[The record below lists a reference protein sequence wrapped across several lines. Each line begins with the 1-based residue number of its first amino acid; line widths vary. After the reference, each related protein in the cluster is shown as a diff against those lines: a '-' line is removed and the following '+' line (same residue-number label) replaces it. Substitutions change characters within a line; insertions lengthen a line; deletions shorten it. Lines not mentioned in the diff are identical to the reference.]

1 MIFTIH
7 FPDDRKKKDKFK
19 KLLIEAKRLS
29 GLSYHRLLET
39 AVMDFIV
46 KSRKG
51 EF

>member
-7 FPDDRKKKDKFK
+7 FPDDKKRKDKFK

-29 GLSYHRLLET
+29 GLSYHRLLES
-39 AVMDFIV
+39 ALKDFII
-46 KSRKG
+46 KSKKG